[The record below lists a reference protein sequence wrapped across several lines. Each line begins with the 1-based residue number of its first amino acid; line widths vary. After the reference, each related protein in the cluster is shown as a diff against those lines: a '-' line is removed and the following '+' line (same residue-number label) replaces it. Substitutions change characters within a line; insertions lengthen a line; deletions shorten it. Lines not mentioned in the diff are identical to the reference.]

1 MTDVQPPPDAG
12 PAGPTKLGG
21 GRLLAALKRVAKEFS
36 DDNLT
41 VWAAAL
47 TYYGVLS
54 LFPGLLALV
63 AGLGLIS
70 DDAFQRMLTEVLPLV
85 PAGARDIVTGAAD
98 TVRQG
103 QGHAGV
109 AAVLGVLVAIWSASG
124 YIGAFMQA
132 SNVIYDVREGRPIWK
147 KLPIRLAVT
156 VVIGV
161 LLIASILIV
170 VLSGQV
176 ATRLGDA
183 LGLGSATV
191 TAWNIA
197 KWPVLV
203 VLVALMFAI
212 LYWASPNAR
221 HGGFRWVSP
230 GGVLAVVFWLV
241 ISGLFAFYV
250 SNFGSYNKTY
260 GALAGVII
268 FLVWLWLSNVAIL
281 LGAEFD
287 AELERSRAISA
298 GHNPDEE
305 PYVELR
311 DDRKLKKK
319 RNAATE
325 R

>member
-1 MTDVQPPPDAG
+1 MTDVQPPPPDAG
-12 PAGPTKLGG
+12 PSGPTKLGG
-21 GRLLAALKRVAKEFS
+21 GRLLAALKRVVREFS

-70 DDAFQRMLTEVLPLV
+70 EDAFQRMLTQVLPLI

-124 YIGAFMQA
+124 YVGAFMQA

-147 KLPIRLAVT
+147 TLPIRLAVT
-156 VVIGV
+156 IVIGV

-176 ATRLGDA
+176 ATRLGEV

-221 HGGFRWVSP
+221 QGGFRWISP
-230 GGVLAVVFWLV
+230 GGFLAVVLWIGASVLF
-241 ISGLFAFYV
+241 GLYAA
-250 SNFGSYNKTY
+250 NFGSYNKTY
-260 GALAGVII
+260 GTLGGVVI
-268 FLVWLWLSNVAIL
+268 FLVWLWLSNLAIL
-281 LGAEFD
+281 VGAELD
-287 AELERSRAISA
+287 AELERGRAIAA
-298 GHNPDEE
+298 GHPADKE
-305 PYVELR
+305 PYLQLR
-311 DDRKLKKK
+311 DTRKL
-319 RNAATE
+319 R
-325 R
+325 

>member
-1 MTDVQPPPDAG
+1 MTDVQPPPPDAG
-12 PAGPTKLGG
+12 PAGPTKLGR
-21 GRLLAALKRVAKEFS
+21 GRLFAALKRMVKEFS

-103 QGHAGV
+103 QGRAGL
-109 AAVLGVLVAIWSASG
+109 AAVLGVLVAVWSASG
-124 YIGAFMQA
+124 YVGAFMQA

-147 KLPIRLAVT
+147 TLPIRLAVT
-156 VVIGV
+156 IVIGV

-176 ATRLGDA
+176 ATRLGEV
-183 LGLGSATV
+183 LGLGSASV

-221 HGGFRWVSP
+221 QGGFRWISP
-230 GGVLAVVFWLV
+230 GGFLAVLLWILASVLF
-241 ISGLFAFYV
+241 GLYAA
-250 SNFGSYNKTY
+250 NFGSYNKTY
-260 GALAGVII
+260 GALGGVVI
-268 FLVWLWLSNVAIL
+268 FLIWLWLSNLAIL
-281 LGAEFD
+281 LGAELD
-287 AELERSRAISA
+287 AELERGRAIAA
-298 GHNPDEE
+298 GHPADKE
-305 PYVELR
+305 PYLQLR
-311 DDRKLKKK
+311 DTRKL
-319 RNAATE
+319 R
-325 R
+325 